1 MIALDEDA
9 LICDLAETYRIFNY
23 MSLPV
28 DLVAIL
34 SVGLR
39 ADSRIKMKKNRVN
52 VSSDTLLLAGI
63 LDKLS
68 FLSWSKTIDGK
79 ENRNR
84 PESIVAKIIGDDKP
98 KQSDV
103 ISFSSVNEFEKARK
117 SFIKERR

>member
-63 LDKLS
+63 LDKVS